1 MAILPAVPA
10 FSTTIVVNGE
20 PADEY
25 QPPHIPIPY
34 DAGFENVPRTR
45 CFIASETG
53 QSYSIRFRLSPHF
66 NFGENT
72 DTLLVSTYID
82 GNLIEE
88 SLVFKSLVRE
98 QDFIEYISHR
108 TREYAD
114 GNRITETFSFQDL
127 VPTEC
132 TTAATLRA
140 DMQLVKTLGTI
151 RVVLTSAKTLDYDP
165 KHGPLHDASGEAE
178 SIGPLQVS
186 TKALILNGN
195 GQTHGTGF
203 QQVDDPVHFGYY
215 DVEVREAIGC
225 FDFVYLSPDTLA
237 AQKILDPAHINQ
249 AAQGMPQTLEPAPEP
264 PRYAVRTM
272 SNGCLEIDLTG
283 EDE

>member
-34 DAGFENVPRTR
+34 DVEFENVPRTR
-45 CFIASETG
+45 CFIAAETC
-53 QSYSIRFRLSPHF
+53 QTYSIRFRLSPRF
-66 NFGENT
+66 YFGDDT
-72 DTLLVSTYID
+72 DTLLVSIYID
-82 GNLIEE
+82 GHLIEE
-88 SLVFKSLVRE
+88 SLVFKNLVRQ

-108 TREYAD
+108 HREFAD
-114 GNRITETFSFQDL
+114 GNRITETFSFQEL
-127 VPTEC
+127 APAEC
-132 TTAATLRA
+132 TTATTLQA

-165 KHGPLHDASGEAE
+165 KHGPLHDPSDEAE
-178 SIGPLQVS
+178 SINSLQLS
-186 TKALILNGN
+186 AKALILNGN

-203 QQVDDPVHFGYY
+203 QQVDVPVHFGYY
-215 DVEVREAIGC
+215 DV
-225 FDFVYLSPDTLA
+225 D
-237 AQKILDPAHINQ
+237 

-264 PRYAVRTM
+264 PRYSVRTM

-283 EDE
+283 DDE

>member
-10 FSTTIVVNGE
+10 FFTTIVVNGE

-25 QPPHIPIPY
+25 QPPHITIPY
-34 DAGFENVPRTR
+34 DAQFENVPRTR

-66 NFGENT
+66 YFGDST
-72 DTLLVSTYID
+72 DTLLISIYID

-88 SLVFKSLVRE
+88 SLVFKHLVRE

-108 TREYAD
+108 HRDYAD
-114 GNRITETFSFQDL
+114 GNRVTESFFFQDL
-127 VPTEC
+127 APTEC
-132 TTAATLRA
+132 TTAATLQA

-151 RVVLTSAKTLDYDP
+151 RVVLTSAKTLDCDP

-178 SIGPLQVS
+178 SINSLQLS

-203 QQVDDPVHFGYY
+203 QQVDVPVHIGYY

-225 FDFVYLSPDTLA
+225 FDFVYLSPDTLE
-237 AQKILDPAHINQ
+237 AQKILDPAYINQ

-283 EDE
+283 DDE

>member
-25 QPPHIPIPY
+25 QPPHIPIP
-34 DAGFENVPRTR
+34 DW
-45 CFIASETG
+45 SELLDT
-53 QSYSIRFRLSPHF
+53 ILSPYF
-66 NFGENT
+66 SFGDNT

-88 SLVFKSLVRE
+88 SLVFKHLVRE

-108 TREYAD
+108 HRDYAD
-114 GNRITETFSFQDL
+114 GNRVTETFYFQDL
-127 VPTEC
+127 APTEC
-132 TTAATLRA
+132 TTAATLQA

-165 KHGPLHDASGEAE
+165 KHGPLHNASGEAE
-178 SIGPLQVS
+178 SINSLQLS

-203 QQVDDPVHFGYY
+203 QQVDVPVHFGHVTYI
-215 DVEVREAIGC
+215 DEMNPA
-225 FDFVYLSPDTLA
+225 DDLDTLA
-237 AQKILDPAHINQ
+237 AQKILDPANINQ
-249 AAQGMPQTLEPAPEP
+249 AAQGMPQTLESAPEP

-283 EDE
+283 DDE